1 MFNFFKNNN
10 NLTQEIDSLRAQVE
24 ELKTLISDGS
34 DALAEVRELRE
45 RVYPLF
51 AQGADANAALIEKVA
66 RVRIKY
72 PKKQ

>member
-1 MFNFFKNNN
+1 MFNFFKKVKT
-10 NLTQEIDSLRAQVE
+10 LTQDVENLQAQVD
-24 ELKTLISDGS
+24 ELKAIAADGQN
-34 DALAEVRELRE
+34 ALAEVRELRE

-72 PKKQ
+72 PNKQ